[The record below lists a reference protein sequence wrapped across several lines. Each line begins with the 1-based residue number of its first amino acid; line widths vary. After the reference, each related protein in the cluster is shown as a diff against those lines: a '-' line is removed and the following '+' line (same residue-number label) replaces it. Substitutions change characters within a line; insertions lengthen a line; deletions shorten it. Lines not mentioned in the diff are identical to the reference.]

1 MSKKK
6 EAPHEDEVQ
15 EATETAPK
23 MNAEESEATE
33 QEEAI
38 EKLQQEL
45 AEQKEK
51 LNRLL
56 AEFDNYKRRTAK
68 ERLDIIKTAGQD
80 IINDLLPVLDD
91 VERADQVIT
100 KATDIDALKQGLE
113 LITEKLRHVTV
124 QKGLKAMEA
133 QGLPFDAETM
143 EAVTELDAGKEMKG
157 KVVDVIEKGYT
168 LNDKIIRYSKV
179 VVGK

>member
-1 MSKKK
+1 MLS
-6 EAPHEDEVQ
+6 
-15 EATETAPK
+15 
-23 MNAEESEATE
+23 
-33 QEEAI
+33 
-38 EKLQQEL
+38 
-45 AEQKEK
+45 
-51 LNRLL
+51 
-56 AEFDNYKRRTAK
+56 EFDNYKRRTAK

-91 VERADQVIT
+91 AERAEQVIA
-100 KATDIDALKQGLE
+100 KATDIAALKQGLE
-113 LITEKLRHVTV
+113 LITEKLRHVTA

-143 EAVTELDAGKEMKG
+143 EAVTELDAGKDMKG